1 LLFLPPLR
9 YSCLQ
14 PSASGSSARIGAAD
28 AEIHPGKQTTVVK
41 TIGNT
46 ALYFLALAVAAYAIL
61 AYALLP
67 LGIGVHPAMRL
78 TFHAHQ
84 VGIYTHVFASSLA
97 LLTGPFQF
105 SSRLRQRSAQV
116 HRWMGRIYLGI
127 GVALGGLSGLYM
139 ATLAFGG
146 LTAKLGFACLA
157 LAWLYTGLRAFGAVR
172 AGDVAAHRRWMV
184 RNFAL
189 TFAAVTLRIYL
200 PISVASGIPFET
212 CYPVIAWLCWI
223 PNLLVAEALFNRAS
237 GPSPMR
243 EVRAQE

>member
-1 LLFLPPLR
+1 MIK
-9 YSCLQ
+9 
-14 PSASGSSARIGAAD
+14 AIG
-28 AEIHPGKQTTVVK
+28 
-41 TIGNT
+41 TI

-67 LGIGVHPAMRL
+67 LGTGVHPDMRL

-105 SSRLRQRSAQV
+105 SSRLRQRYRQV
-116 HRWMGRIYLGI
+116 HRWMGRVYLGI
-127 GVALGGLSGLYM
+127 GVGLGGLSGLYM

-146 LTAKLGFACLA
+146 LTAKLGFTCLA
-157 LAWLYTGLRAFGAVR
+157 LAWLYTGLRAFRAIR

-189 TFAAVTLRIYL
+189 TFAAVTLRLYL
-200 PISVASGIPFET
+200 PLSIASGIPFET
-212 CYPVIAWLCWI
+212 CYPVVAWLCWM
-223 PNLLVAEALFNRAS
+223 PNLLVAELMFNRARDRR
-237 GPSPMR
+237 PLR
-243 EVRAQE
+243 EARAEA